1 MKISITVEDYFDY
14 IGTNPPY
21 SEKERMLQS
30 LPSELIKSTILEFE
44 KVRVEDS
51 YSKWYKV
58 SLTIDLSE
66 EKLKSMLKSN
76 IKYMHKFT
84 DLLIEE

>member
-14 IGTNPPY
+14 IGTNPYY
-21 SEKERMLQS
+21 SEKERMILS
-30 LPSELIKSTILEFE
+30 LPSELEKSTILEFK
-44 KVRVEDS
+44 KVKVENS
-51 YSKWYKV
+51 WSKWYKV

-76 IKYMHKFT
+76 ITNMHKFT